1 MEIIIRA
8 SEGMWLTDGENYG
21 KTISL
26 AEGVSVEKYHEI
38 TEEEYKKIMS
48 ERENDTTEGGDS

>member
-8 SEGMWLTDGENYG
+8 SKGKWITDGEHYG

-26 AEGVSVEKYHEI
+26 AEGASVDKYHEI
-38 TEEEYKKIMS
+38 TEEEYNEILRKQ
-48 ERENDTTEGGDS
+48 EAENEAM